1 LLPSPGFLISFSGFS
16 VTRNGQRAQP
26 IILLTSVQHPNK
38 GKFKTGGIEVAAIIE
53 EKIMNLS
60 IKAKVAIAVATSFLL
75 LIVGAMAQ
83 GIANAAA
90 VQVSAFRNFEVGR

>member
-1 LLPSPGFLISFSGFS
+1 M
-16 VTRNGQRAQP
+16 
-26 IILLTSVQHPNK
+26 
-38 GKFKTGGIEVAAIIE
+38 AAIIE